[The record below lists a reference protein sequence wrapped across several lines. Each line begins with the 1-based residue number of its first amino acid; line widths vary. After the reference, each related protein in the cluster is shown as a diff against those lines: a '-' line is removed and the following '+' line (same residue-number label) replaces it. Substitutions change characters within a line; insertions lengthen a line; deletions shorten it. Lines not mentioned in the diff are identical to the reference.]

1 MVFPSICWRS
11 ELSKHEV
18 FGENRDGGGF
28 VSVKCKQTSQVKS
41 QADMP
46 GRVPDAKGSPVLFVL
61 GAVQGLPHWRSQA
74 LDLSPCLSRHFVP
87 TVLAVGSWWSDGS
100 RIPSALS
107 LS

>member
-1 MVFPSICWRS
+1 MVFPSICWGS

-46 GRVPDAKGSPVLFVL
+46 GRVPDAKGSPV
-61 GAVQGLPHWRSQA
+61 S
-74 LDLSPCLSRHFVP
+74 LSWELSRGFR
-87 TVLAVGSWWSDGS
+87 TGGAKLWT
-100 RIPSALS
+100 
-107 LS
+107 